1 MKCSESLATVRAVC
15 TPDAVTIDPN
25 SAVTCTSYR
34 LRKIL
39 SHTCKVINTEYYLVM
54 YMYALLPPHSPTHTV
69 GRTDV

>member
-25 SAVTCTSYR
+25 SAVTCISYR

-39 SHTCKVINTEYYLVM
+39 SHKVIKFI
-54 YMYALLPPHSPTHTV
+54 A
-69 GRTDV
+69 